1 VEAPMRLLT
10 ENEMKQLSFPDCIV
24 EEMKFDIPQK
34 IVKIKTDIGYLSS
47 DGGVKLKNCELIIRD
62 WSELKVSL
70 YRAAT
75 KQWEKLD
82 VNQIEKLVDICE
94 FEYDKKIIFRGFGKK
109 TGQWIEVVFLDG
121 TLKVNCN

>member
-1 VEAPMRLLT
+1 MRLLT

-24 EEMKFDIPQK
+24 EEMNFDIPGK
-34 IVKIKTDIGYLSS
+34 TVKIKTDIGYLSS
-47 DGGVKLKNCELIIRD
+47 DSGVKLKNCEIIIRD

-70 YRAAT
+70 YRAAS

-94 FEYDKKIIFRGFGKK
+94 FEYGKKIVFRGFGKK

-121 TLKVNCN
+121 MIKVNCN